1 MASMSV
7 VYLPGTSQTP
17 LTATDLPRKRLIMG
31 MSCYPPYQHRMRCNA
46 PQPLN
51 EKPCHPGCRA
61 MTPPNPLLDAAA
73 AALVLLLV
81 TGAALL
87 ASGYIH
93 RVFSGGVSGLPGRV
107 EQAIYRFIGT
117 SPDEEVG
124 WRGYTRD
131 LLAFNGIGFIVLFAL
146 LLLQGSL
153 PLNPGGAG
161 AFDPLTAV
169 NAATSFVTNTNW
181 QVYSGEVSV
190 SYLSQMAGFT
200 VQNFLS
206 AATGISVALAVMR
219 GLTRRSTD
227 RIGNFWVDMTR
238 SVLYIL
244 LPLALAAALLLASQG
259 VIQNLDASVT
269 AGSQTIAMGPV
280 ASQVAIKLLGTNGGG
295 FFAANSAHPYE
306 NPTPITNLIEA
317 FLILLVPATLPFVF
331 GRMSGAMRQGWAIY
345 AVMLAIY
352 IAALGGLY
360 AAELAGNPLVGEL
373 GVSMEGKEVRFG
385 LLGTAL
391 FATSTTATSCGA
403 VDAMHDSLTPLGGMV
418 PMLLILL
425 GEVVFGGVG
434 SGFYTIVGFVVVAV
448 FIAGLMIGRTP
459 EFLGKKVEAVEMR
472 MAVVTVLIPGVLVLL
487 LSGIALALPGAMG
500 NPGPHGLSE
509 VVYAFASMSNNNG
522 SAFAGLDA
530 TGPFYLIA
538 GALAMA
544 IGRFA
549 PAIAM
554 LALAGSMAE
563 KRSVPPGPGTL
574 LIILLVGGL
583 TFFPLLA
590 MGPVAEYLMMA
601 GGV

>member
-1 MASMSV
+1 M
-7 VYLPGTSQTP
+7 
-17 LTATDLPRKRLIMG
+17 
-31 MSCYPPYQHRMRCNA
+31 
-46 PQPLN
+46 
-51 EKPCHPGCRA
+51 
-61 MTPPNPLLDAAA
+61 DAAA
-73 AALVLLLV
+73 AALFLLLV

-87 ASGYIH
+87 LSSYIH
-93 RVFSGGVSGLPGRV
+93 RVFSGGVSAGLPG
-107 EQAIYRFIGT
+107 AIERTVYRFIGT
-117 SPDEEVG
+117 SPEEEEG

-131 LLAFNGIGFIVLFAL
+131 LLVFNGIGFVILFAL
-146 LLLQGSL
+146 LLLQGAL
-153 PLNPGGAG
+153 PLNPEGVG
-161 AFDPLTAV
+161 AFDPLTAL
-169 NAATSFVTNTNW
+169 NAAVSFVTNTNW
-181 QVYSGEVSV
+181 QVYSGEVSA

-206 AATGISVALAVMR
+206 AATGICIAIAVMR

-227 RIGNFWVDMTR
+227 RIGNFWADMTR

-269 AGSQTIAMGPV
+269 AGPQTIAMGPV
-280 ASQVAIKLLGTNGGG
+280 ASQEAIKLLGTNGGG

-306 NPTPITNLIEA
+306 NPTAISNLIEA
-317 FLILLVPATLPFVF
+317 FLILLVPAALPFVF
-331 GRMSGAMRQGWAIY
+331 GRMTGAMRQGWAIY

-352 IAALGGLY
+352 VAAFGGLY
-360 AAELAGNPLVGEL
+360 AAELAGNPLVSEL
-373 GVSMEGKEVRFG
+373 GVSGISMEGKEVRFG

-434 SGFYTIVGFVVVAV
+434 SGFYTITGFVVVAV

-459 EFLGKKVEAVEMR
+459 EFLGKKIEAAEMQ
-472 MAVVTVLIPGVLVLL
+472 MAVVAVLVPGVLVLF
-487 LSGIALALPGAMG
+487 LSGIALALPWAMG

-530 TGPFYLIA
+530 TGPFYVIA

-544 IGRFA
+544 VGRFA

-563 KRSVPPGPGTL
+563 KKAIPPGPGTL
-574 LIILLVGGL
+574 STASPAFVAWTTLIILLVGGL

-590 MGPVAEYLMMA
+590 MGPVAEYLLMV

>member
-1 MASMSV
+1 
-7 VYLPGTSQTP
+7 
-17 LTATDLPRKRLIMG
+17 
-31 MSCYPPYQHRMRCNA
+31 
-46 PQPLN
+46 
-51 EKPCHPGCRA
+51 
-61 MTPPNPLLDAAA
+61 MTPPAPLLDAAA
-73 AALVLLLV
+73 AALFLLLV
-81 TGAALL
+81 TGAALFL
-87 ASGYIH
+87 SGYIH
-93 RVFSGGVSGLPGRV
+93 RVFSGGVSGLPGRI

-117 SPDEEVG
+117 SPDDEEG

-131 LLAFNGIGFIVLFAL
+131 LLIFNGIGVVVLFAL
-146 LLLQGSL
+146 LLLQGAL
-153 PLNPGGAG
+153 PLNPEGVG
-161 AFDPLTAV
+161 AFDPLTAL
-169 NAATSFVTNTNW
+169 NAAVSFVTNTNW
-181 QVYSGEVSV
+181 QIYRGEVSA

-238 SVLYIL
+238 TVLYIL

-269 AGSQTIAMGPV
+269 AGPQTIPMGPV

-345 AVMLAIY
+345 AVMLTIY
-352 IAALGGLY
+352 AAALTGLY
-360 AAELAGNPLVGEL
+360 AAELAGNPLVAEL
-373 GVSMEGKEVRFG
+373 GVTGISMEGKEVRFG

-391 FATSTTATSCGA
+391 VTASTTATSCGA

-434 SGFYTIVGFVVVAV
+434 SGFYTITGFLVVAV

-459 EFLGKKVEAVEMR
+459 EFLGKKIEAAEMQ
-472 MAVVTVLIPGVLVLL
+472 MAVVTVLVPGVLVLL
-487 LSGIALALPGAMG
+487 FSGIALALPGAMG

-530 TGPFYLIA
+530 TGPFYAIA

-544 IGRFA
+544 VGRFA
-549 PAIAM
+549 PAVAM

-563 KRSVPPGPGTL
+563 KRAVPPGPGTL
-574 LIILLVGGL
+574 PTASPAFVAWTVLIILLVGGL

-590 MGPVAEYLMMA
+590 MGPVAEHLMMTA

>member
-1 MASMSV
+1 M
-7 VYLPGTSQTP
+7 
-17 LTATDLPRKRLIMG
+17 
-31 MSCYPPYQHRMRCNA
+31 
-46 PQPLN
+46 
-51 EKPCHPGCRA
+51 
-61 MTPPNPLLDAAA
+61 DAAA
-73 AALVLLLV
+73 AALFLLLV

-87 ASGYIH
+87 LSSYIH
-93 RVFSGGVSGLPGRV
+93 RVFSGGVSAGLPG
-107 EQAIYRFIGT
+107 AIERTVYRFIGT
-117 SPDEEVG
+117 SPGEEEG

-131 LLAFNGIGFIVLFAL
+131 LLVFNGIGFVILFAL
-146 LLLQGSL
+146 LLLQGAL
-153 PLNPGGAG
+153 PLNPEGAG
-161 AFDPLTAV
+161 AFDPLTAL
-169 NAATSFVTNTNW
+169 NAAVSFVTNTNW
-181 QVYSGEVSV
+181 QVYSGEVSA

-206 AATGISVALAVMR
+206 AATGICIAIAVMR

-238 SVLYIL
+238 SVLYLL

-269 AGSQTIAMGPV
+269 AGPQTIAMGPV
-280 ASQVAIKLLGTNGGG
+280 ASQEAIKLLGTNGGG

-306 NPTPITNLIEA
+306 NPTAISNLIEA
-317 FLILLVPATLPFVF
+317 FLILLVPAALPFVF
-331 GRMSGAMRQGWAIY
+331 GRMTGAMRQGWAIY

-352 IAALGGLY
+352 VAAFGGLY
-360 AAELAGNPLVGEL
+360 AAELAGNPLVTGI
-373 GVSMEGKEVRFG
+373 GVSGISMEGKEVRFG

-434 SGFYTIVGFVVVAV
+434 SGFYTITGFVVVAV

-459 EFLGKKVEAVEMR
+459 EFLGKKIEAAEMQ
-472 MAVVTVLIPGVLVLL
+472 MAVVTVLVPGVLVLL
-487 LSGIALALPGAMG
+487 LSGIALALPWAMG

-522 SAFAGLDA
+522 SALAGLDA
-530 TGPFYLIA
+530 TGPFYVIA

-544 IGRFA
+544 VGRFA

-554 LALAGSMAE
+554 LVLAGSMAE
-563 KRSVPPGPGTL
+563 KKAIPPGPGTL
-574 LIILLVGGL
+574 STASPAFVAWTTLIILLVGGL

-590 MGPVAEYLMMA
+590 MGPVAEYLLMA

>member
-1 MASMSV
+1 MDAV
-7 VYLPGTSQTP
+7 V
-17 LTATDLPRKRLIMG
+17 
-31 MSCYPPYQHRMRCNA
+31 
-46 PQPLN
+46 
-51 EKPCHPGCRA
+51 
-61 MTPPNPLLDAAA
+61 
-73 AALVLLLV
+73 AALFLLLV
-81 TGAALL
+81 TGAAFLFG
-87 ASGYIH
+87 GYIH
-93 RVFSGGVSGLPGRV
+93 RVFSGGVSSGLPGRIERAV
-107 EQAIYRFIGT
+107 YRLIGT
-117 SPDEEVG
+117 SPNEEEG

-131 LLAFNGIGFIVLFAL
+131 LLIFNGIGFLALFAL
-146 LLLQGSL
+146 LLLQGAL
-153 PLNPGGAG
+153 PLNPQGFG
-161 AFDPLTAV
+161 AFDPLTAL
-169 NAATSFVTNTNW
+169 NAAVSFVTNTNW
-181 QVYSGEVSV
+181 QIYSGEVSA

-206 AATGISVALAVMR
+206 AATGLSIAIAVMR

-238 SVLYIL
+238 SVLYVL
-244 LPLALAAALLLASQG
+244 LPVALAAALLLASQG
-259 VIQNLDASVT
+259 VIQNLDAYVT
-269 AGSQTIAMGPV
+269 AGPQTIAMGPV

-306 NPTPITNLIEA
+306 NPTCVTNLVEA
-317 FLILLVPATLPFVF
+317 FLILLVPAALPFVF
-331 GRMSGAMRQGWAIY
+331 GRMAGSMRQGWAIY
-345 AVMLAIY
+345 AVMLTIY
-352 IAALGGLY
+352 AAALGGLY
-360 AAELAGNPLVGEL
+360 AAELAGNPLVTEL
-373 GVSMEGKEVRFG
+373 GVSGISMEGKEVRFG

-391 FATSTTATSCGA
+391 FAASTTATSCGA

-418 PMLLILL
+418 PMILILL

-434 SGFYTIVGFVVVAV
+434 SGFYTITGFVVVAV

-459 EFLGKKVEAVEMR
+459 EFLGKKIEAPEMR
-472 MAVVTVLIPGVLVLL
+472 MAVVTVLVPGILVLL

-509 VVYAFASMSNNNG
+509 AVYAFASMSNNNG

-530 TGPFYLIA
+530 TGPFYALA

-544 IGRFA
+544 VGRFA
-549 PAIAM
+549 PAVAM

-563 KRSVPPGPGTL
+563 KKAVPPGPGTL
-574 LIILLVGGL
+574 PTASPAFVAWMVLIILLVGGL